1 MNKISGKIILGTL
14 IATVIASY
22 SMVPLIYAQ
31 SSGKTQTGCQ
41 GSTVGLVCV
50 SHLGSHHLPTG
61 RWHAEVNGVEAL
73 LVISSVDKAGNVQ
86 GTLSGGNF
94 TCAIGRMPCEIHGTF
109 NDITGRISFL
119 ATSPRCQPPVCA
131 FASPVQNYTG
141 FESEIIMPDNE
152 HYQIYGIGQTI
163 RPTTGEEFGW
173 MAKMFCGFAGCIG

>member
-1 MNKISGKIILGTL
+1 MNKISEKIILGTL
-14 IATVIASY
+14 IASVIASY
-22 SMVPLIYAQ
+22 SMIPLIYAQ

-50 SHLGSHHLPTG
+50 SHLGTHHLPTG

-119 ATSPRCQPPVCA
+119 ATSPRCQPPVCV
-131 FASPVQNYTG
+131 FAPPVQNYTG
-141 FESEIIMPDNE
+141 FESETIMPDNE

-163 RPTTGEEFGW
+163 RPPTGEEFGW